1 MTTKRYRLLLPLL
14 LTLGVWGLMLW
25 SVGTLPVPRVTAEGQ
40 GSSLNRPS
48 DPVIVSGLAL
58 TDHQGSA
65 LGELA
70 LYRYRAGSWEP
81 LLFQTDEVDASG
93 VYTSSDGGLLDE
105 NDEVVFMAFDAGEL
119 AAPSSWPDDAEARSH
134 PRYVIQVEDPLDVG
148 AVGWAYLYRS
158 TTLPRAAVPD
168 YVTWDQSAQS
178 VTAISYTAAFSTGFV
193 GLADLSLNGSGTDVL
208 DRQKLRIA
216 GTLTPNFPPIPIPL
230 SFNEETIRDFFPL
243 PITITLPITGPVRAI
258 AGSPA
263 QYSAF
268 YSARYEAVVALPLT
282 DTTITEPIPGSV
294 HFDSVRTSLDLR
306 DPAATGMA
314 PAMYF
319 DPNVPAGV
327 IVNGAADS
335 VPTTPPVSWY
345 QVSGATGGFVL
356 VEEVDPA
363 NGTRLNYYLDNGT
376 INSNDTGDQRSY
388 GDAGA
393 QVEDPNGEV
402 SAAITLFVLPP
413 AAANVGTL
421 HRSYVDNP
429 LEATTTREF
438 FEGATPTA
446 TATGQAATPTAT
458 ATATQAPTSPTAT
471 ATGQPATPTA
481 TATQP
486 SATPSVT
493 ATATGSPPTPP
504 QLLYLPLVLK

>member
-1 MTTKRYRLLLPLL
+1 MRVHRYRLLLPLL
-14 LTLGVWGLMLW
+14 LTLGVWGLMMW
-25 SVGTLPVPRVTAEGQ
+25 SVGALPVSHATAESR

-48 DPVIVSGLAL
+48 DPVIVSGAML
-58 TDHQGSA
+58 TDHAGSA
-65 LGELA
+65 VGALA

-81 LLFQTDEVDASG
+81 VLFQVDEVDASG

-119 AAPSSWPDDAEARSH
+119 AGPSSWPDDAEARSH
-134 PRYVIQVEDPLDVG
+134 PRYAIRVDDPLDAG
-148 AVGWAYLYRS
+148 AAGWAYLYRS
-158 TTLPRAAVPD
+158 ATLPRAAVPD
-168 YVTWDQSAQS
+168 YVTWDQTAQS
-178 VTAISYTAAFSTGFV
+178 VTAISYTAAFSTDFV
-193 GLADLSLNGSGTDVL
+193 GLADLSLNGSSTDIL

-216 GTLTPNFPPIPIPL
+216 GTLTPNFPPIPIAL

-243 PITITLPITGPVRAI
+243 PLTITLPITGPVRAI

-268 YSARYEAVVALPLT
+268 YGGRYEALVALPLT

-306 DPAATGMA
+306 DPSATDMA
-314 PAMYF
+314 PATYF

-327 IVNGAADS
+327 SVNGAADS
-335 VPTTPPVSWY
+335 VPTTPPVGWY
-345 QVSGATGGFVL
+345 QVSGAVGGFVL

-363 NGTRLNYYLDNGT
+363 NGTRLNYYRDSST
-376 INSNDTGDQRSY
+376 IDSNDTGDQRSY

-413 AAANVGTL
+413 AASNVGAL
-421 HRSYVDNP
+421 YRSYVDNP
-429 LEATTTREF
+429 LEAATTRELF
-438 FEGATPTA
+438 QGST
-446 TATGQAATPTAT
+446 
-458 ATATQAPTSPTAT
+458 PTAT

-481 TATQP
+481 TATGQP
-486 SATPSVT
+486 ATPTATGQPATPTATATATGQPATPTVT
-493 ATATGSPPTPP
+493 ATATGSPPPP
-504 QLLYLPLVLK
+504 SQTLYLPLVIK